1 VQFADRNA
9 RPSASSDVTRER
21 ERVRETN
28 GWQLVAMPISLKMQ
42 AIVIVSECA
51 IGGHSLTRTF
61 DHLQLTRG
69 LPQII
74 RTYYGKQ
81 FVAAR

>member
-1 VQFADRNA
+1 MHLQAVAIA
-9 RPSASSDVTRER
+9 PER
-21 ERVRETN
+21 
-28 GWQLVAMPISLKMQ
+28 
-42 AIVIVSECA
+42 A

-61 DHLQLTRG
+61 DHLHLTRG